1 MNEIREI
8 IEKLKN
14 ILGSVDVFNQY
25 RENIPGL
32 DIPRSASIRAKN
44 LELYLNVMKDSP
56 ILLLGEAAGYK
67 GARFSGVPMLSERQ
81 IVEKGISE
89 LSHLPLKRTSTR
101 ARPFSEPTATIVRRA
116 LRDYPVKVIIWNL
129 FPLHPHKPHQYLSN
143 RSLRKQER
151 ILGLKFL
158 LEFLKII
165 KPEFIIACGKIA
177 ENALREAGID
187 AFPVRHPANGGKR
200 KFLKGLEE
208 AMKLY
213 FKKNTTMCPY
223 KGHN

>member
-1 MNEIREI
+1 MNEIKRL

-14 ILGSVDVFNQY
+14 IPGSADVFNQY
-25 RENIPGL
+25 RDNIPGL
-32 DIPRSASIRAKN
+32 DIPQGASIRSKN
-44 LELYLNVMKDSP
+44 LELYLNAMKDSP

-67 GARFSGVPMLSERQ
+67 GARFSGVPMFSERQ
-81 IVEKGISE
+81 IVEKEIPE

-101 ARPFSEPTATIVRRA
+101 TRPFSEPTATIVRKA
-116 LRDYPVKVIIWNL
+116 LREYPVKVIIWNL
-129 FPLHPHKPHQYLSN
+129 FPLHPHKPHDYLSN
-143 RSLRKQER
+143 RPLRKQER
-151 ILGLKFL
+151 ILGLEFL

-200 KFLKGLEE
+200 RFLEGLEE
-208 AMKLY
+208 AMKIYL
-213 FKKNTTMCPY
+213 KKNAKMRSH
-223 KGHN
+223 KHHN